1 MSSTYR
7 KKKKKAKRKLRKL
20 TSIMPMLEW
29 RPDIERTHMFRMP
42 FKVGGMK
49 DLQLHTPI
57 KSKKKKVWANVYQ
70 KLSHLPNDMYMKN
83 IEFGF
88 IPKDNY
94 MGWNVDKHSIVWIDR
109 QVQIPINEVIGLAF
123 KGTAITYTEWEKTY
137 NPYDKYN
144 KFIIDILRN
153 NKRVQTSLPSLM
165 QGYKDSGTWDEIR
178 SVRKDIWDVATSDTL
193 GDMWNYL
200 SGNQFIVPNPITS
213 MRILLN
219 DITRD
224 EKIYFNFILS
234 KDTMKRHTLSKHIA
248 SPPKPLSL
256 EKMRKKIG
264 SRLNPEA
271 RVEFD
276 EHYERYVR
284 EGEEEQREDT
294 LERDRINSHI
304 TNALERDR
312 ILRDTAEVV
321 EEWDGNPILLT
332 PEQEDIVPRAYLD
345 VLLI

>member
-7 KKKKKAKRKLRKL
+7 KKKKKAKRKLHKL

-88 IPKDNY
+88 IPKFQE
-94 MGWNVDKHSIVWIDR
+94 DKYKIVWIDR
-109 QVQIPINEVIGLAF
+109 QVQIPMTNIIGLAF
-123 KGTAITYTEWEKTY
+123 KGTAITFTEWEKTY

-178 SVRKDIWDVATSDTL
+178 SVKKDIWDIATADTL
-193 GDMWNYL
+193 KDMWYYL
-200 SGNQFIVPNPITS
+200 SGDQFIVPNPIAS

-248 SPPKPLSL
+248 SPPKPLSQR
-256 EKMRKKIG
+256 ESAETIR
-264 SRLNPEA
+264 RD
-271 RVEFD
+271 FD
-276 EHYERYVR
+276 EQYEQYISD
-284 EGEEEQREDT
+284 GSDNNPHT
-294 LERDRINSHI
+294 LEWDRD
-304 TNALERDR
+304 
-312 ILRDTAEVV
+312 
-321 EEWDGNPILLT
+321 PILLT
-332 PEQEDIVPRAYLD
+332 PEQEDIVESF
-345 VLLI
+345 

>member
-1 MSSTYR
+1 MTSTYR
-7 KKKKKAKRKLRKL
+7 KKKKKAKRKLHKL

-94 MGWNVDKHSIVWIDR
+94 MGWNVDKHRIVWINQ

-123 KGTAITYTEWEKTY
+123 KGTAITYTEWIKTY
-137 NPYDKYN
+137 NPYAKYN

-165 QGYKDSGTWDEIR
+165 QGYKNSGTWDEIR
-178 SVRKDIWDVATSDTL
+178 SVKKDIWDIATADTL
-193 GDMWNYL
+193 KDMWYYL
-200 SGNQFIVPNPITS
+200 SSDQFIVPNPIAS

-219 DITRD
+219 DLARD
-224 EKIYFNFILS
+224 KGEGIYFNFVLS
-234 KDTMKRHTLSKHIA
+234 KDTMKRHTLSKHIT
-248 SPPKPLSL
+248 SPPKPLNL
-256 EKMRKKIG
+256 EKMHKKIG
-264 SRLNPEA
+264 SHLSPEA

-276 EHYERYVR
+276 EHYERYVS
-284 EGEEEQREDT
+284 EGEEEQRQDT
-294 LERDRINSHI
+294 
-304 TNALERDR
+304 LERDR
-312 ILRDTAEVV
+312 ILRDTARVS
-321 EEWDGNPILLT
+321 EEWDRDPILLT
-332 PEQEDIVPRAYLD
+332 PEQEDIVESF
-345 VLLI
+345 